1 MLDLHEIQLTAED
14 KYKLKQLC
22 ETKNKQIKYKE
33 ALALITVNRDINEDG
48 TPSK

>member
-1 MLDLHEIQLTAED
+1 MTAED

-33 ALALITVNRDINEDG
+33 ALALITVNRDLNDDG
-48 TPSK
+48 SPVKSN